1 MPGDKHQDMHLA
13 EVRRL
18 AQQYSAETIE
28 RCLQQELDEG
38 SNPCYSDT
46 EVEAVMNVLA
56 KSEFVRSQMEQGE
69 KMSEAIRELGR
80 RIRAIQG

>member
-1 MPGDKHQDMHLA
+1 MPGNKHQDLHLA

-18 AQQYSAETIE
+18 AQEYSAETIE
-28 RCLQQELDEG
+28 KCLQQEIDEG

-56 KSEFVRSQMEQGE
+56 KSEFVRSQMEQG
-69 KMSEAIRELGR
+69 KKVGEAIRELGK